1 MVINQIITNRDKIKI
16 KADFAEIKAAARE
29 FGRASLYL
37 KMLLFCFLD
46 IEYAYIALGLDSNK
60 EMIDDIASCYK
71 RSPKTIYNIINEVK
85 VLIVLGLPADRIS
98 QSTAL
103 TLKGRVDQDNWR
115 EVFNIALELVDGNVS
130 DVKQS
135 VMKQAIQI
143 FYGQLDAENSSDD
156 AAVGSEESEASLF
169 DDEEFSVKTK
179 ESSDE
184 PDDWDDEEPELTA
197 SRGRQ
202 KPSNQSQSTEQ
213 VKSKSAKTEIQSKLY
228 SNVEELKKYIAEMQD
243 IVEEIEAGFLN

>member
-1 MVINQIITNRDKIKI
+1 MDIKPIIPRKKVAQIE
-16 KADFAEIKAAARE
+16 ADFAEIKAAARE
-29 FGRASLYL
+29 FGRTSIYF
-37 KMLLFCFLD
+37 KTLLFCFLD
-46 IEYAYIALGLDSNK
+46 IEYAYIALKFKSNK
-60 EMIDDIASCYK
+60 AMIARIAKCYE
-71 RSPKTIYNIINEVK
+71 RSPKTIYNMVNEVK
-85 VLIVLGLPADRIS
+85 VLIALGLPVDRIS

-130 DVKQS
+130 DVTQS

-156 AAVGSEESEASLF
+156 AAVESEEPETSSF

-184 PDDWDDEEPELTA
+184 PDDWDDEEPEPPAT
-197 SRGRQ
+197 RGRQ
-202 KPSNQSQSTEQ
+202 KPSNQLQVTEH
-213 VKSKSAKTEIQSKLY
+213 VECKSAKTEFQSQLH
-228 SNVEELKKYIAEMQD
+228 SNVEELKKYIAEMQS